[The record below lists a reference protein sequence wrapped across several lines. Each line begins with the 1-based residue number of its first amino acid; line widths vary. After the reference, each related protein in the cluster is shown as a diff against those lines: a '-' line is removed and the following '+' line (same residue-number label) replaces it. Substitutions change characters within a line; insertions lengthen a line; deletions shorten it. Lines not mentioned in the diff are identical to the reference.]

1 MASAGRAD
9 ASTYWR
15 NKCVAQRVTRGQPHV
30 HLQVTGKC
38 EQVSATRFSPAG
50 VASYA
55 RGAVEQ
61 CFYISTAWMTRLWLI
76 MLYLIWSIQPPPV
89 GWFNVP
95 ASWRFQVF
103 AVAVGCFSDLSNF
116 NYLFLNMCACA
127 AVCKCNHGGGHA
139 AEEEG
144 LLWSSQ
150 LMCVSHNYICK
161 NSLVFLFCSLEW
173 ALACIAIKH
182 LRAKRCTV
190 H

>member
-9 ASTYWR
+9 ASTYCR
-15 NKCVAQRVTRGQPHV
+15 NKCAVQRVTRGQSHI
-30 HLQVTGKC
+30 HLQVTGKY

-50 VASYA
+50 TASYEA
-55 RGAVEQ
+55 SWWLIVQIVRRAVEQ
-61 CFYISTAWMTRLWLI
+61 CFYIFTAWMTRLWLI
-76 MLYLIWSIQPPPV
+76 MLYLICSIQPPSV

-103 AVAVGCFSDLSNF
+103 AVVVVPPPLLSNF
-116 NYLFLNMCACA
+116 NYLFLNKCACA

-161 NSLVFLFCSLEW
+161 NSPFFVLQIGMCLHVC
-173 ALACIAIKH
+173 CN
-182 LRAKRCTV
+182 
-190 H
+190 